1 MKTKHT
7 LLAGVLTLALAA
19 SAQAELVEGKD
30 YTVLSKPLPQLQSG
44 KIEVTEFFG
53 YFCVH
58 CYHLEPVMQKH
69 SKKWASDTYLRP
81 LHVVWQPEMMG
92 LARVA
97 AAVNSSN
104 MKYQANLPIFRAFY
118 EEKINLADS
127 ATFKKWAAAQTSFDG
142 AKLIAAYDSFG
153 NQAQAKQMA
162 DLTVEMNIEGTP
174 TIIVGGKYMM
184 RFSGGDWNVSMNKVD
199 EMIAKVRQ
207 ERGMK
212 APAAKAAIGNTGA
225 AIAKAANNKPLFL
238 LFHTH
243 RPSENIF
250 RRPVSYLIII
260 RRQSSKLA
268 DNPFHHQSMLPTPP
282 KRGSTATQQ
291 ILPPPLR
298 AMTNLQ

>member
-1 MKTKHT
+1 
-7 LLAGVLTLALAA
+7 
-19 SAQAELVEGKD
+19 
-30 YTVLSKPLPQLQSG
+30 
-44 KIEVTEFFG
+44 
-53 YFCVH
+53 
-58 CYHLEPVMQKH
+58 MQKH

-184 RFSGGDWNVSMNKVD
+184 RFAGNDWNVSMNKVD

-225 AIAKAANNKPLFL
+225 AIAKAANK
-238 LFHTH
+238 
-243 RPSENIF
+243 
-250 RRPVSYLIII
+250 
-260 RRQSSKLA
+260 
-268 DNPFHHQSMLPTPP
+268 
-282 KRGSTATQQ
+282 
-291 ILPPPLR
+291 
-298 AMTNLQ
+298 

>member
-7 LLAGVLTLALAA
+7 LLAGVLALAFAA

-81 LHVVWQPEMMG
+81 LHVVWQPEMIG

-162 DLTVEMNIEGTP
+162 DLL
-174 TIIVGGKYMM
+174 K
-184 RFSGGDWNVSMNKVD
+184 
-199 EMIAKVRQ
+199 
-207 ERGMK
+207 
-212 APAAKAAIGNTGA
+212 
-225 AIAKAANNKPLFL
+225 
-238 LFHTH
+238 
-243 RPSENIF
+243 
-250 RRPVSYLIII
+250 
-260 RRQSSKLA
+260 
-268 DNPFHHQSMLPTPP
+268 
-282 KRGSTATQQ
+282 
-291 ILPPPLR
+291 
-298 AMTNLQ
+298 

>member
-1 MKTKHT
+1 
-7 LLAGVLTLALAA
+7 
-19 SAQAELVEGKD
+19 
-30 YTVLSKPLPQLQSG
+30 
-44 KIEVTEFFG
+44 
-53 YFCVH
+53 
-58 CYHLEPVMQKH
+58 MQKH

-225 AIAKAANNKPLFL
+225 AIAKAANK
-238 LFHTH
+238 
-243 RPSENIF
+243 
-250 RRPVSYLIII
+250 
-260 RRQSSKLA
+260 
-268 DNPFHHQSMLPTPP
+268 
-282 KRGSTATQQ
+282 
-291 ILPPPLR
+291 
-298 AMTNLQ
+298 

>member
-1 MKTKHT
+1 
-7 LLAGVLTLALAA
+7 LAGVLALAFAA

-81 LHVVWQPEMMG
+81 LHVVWQPEMIG

-97 AAVNSSN
+97 AGRKNSHKK
-104 MKYQANLPIFRAFY
+104 KYAQYN
-118 EEKINLADS
+118 INSPESIIGLSIMHS

-184 RFSGGDWNVSMNKVD
+184 RFSSGDWNVSMNKVD

-225 AIAKAANNKPLFL
+225 AIAKAANK
-238 LFHTH
+238 
-243 RPSENIF
+243 
-250 RRPVSYLIII
+250 
-260 RRQSSKLA
+260 
-268 DNPFHHQSMLPTPP
+268 
-282 KRGSTATQQ
+282 
-291 ILPPPLR
+291 
-298 AMTNLQ
+298 

>member
-7 LLAGVLTLALAA
+7 LLAGVLALASAA
-19 SAQAELVEGKD
+19 SPQAARDEGND
-30 YTVLSKPLPQLQSG
+30 SPVHNNPLPQLQSD

-53 YFCVH
+53 YFCIH

-225 AIAKAANNKPLFL
+225 AIAKAANK
-238 LFHTH
+238 
-243 RPSENIF
+243 
-250 RRPVSYLIII
+250 
-260 RRQSSKLA
+260 
-268 DNPFHHQSMLPTPP
+268 
-282 KRGSTATQQ
+282 
-291 ILPPPLR
+291 
-298 AMTNLQ
+298 

>member
-1 MKTKHT
+1 MKLKA
-7 LLAGVLTLALAA
+7 LLLSALTVFAVTA
-19 SAQAELVEGKD
+19 AQAKAVEGTD
-30 YTVLSKPLPQLQSG
+30 YIVRSNEIKPVQSD

-174 TIIVGGKYMM
+174 TVIVGGKYMM
-184 RFSGGDWNVSMNKVD
+184 RFAGNDWNVSMKKVD

-225 AIAKAANNKPLFL
+225 AIAKAANK
-238 LFHTH
+238 
-243 RPSENIF
+243 
-250 RRPVSYLIII
+250 
-260 RRQSSKLA
+260 
-268 DNPFHHQSMLPTPP
+268 
-282 KRGSTATQQ
+282 
-291 ILPPPLR
+291 
-298 AMTNLQ
+298 

>member
-7 LLAGVLTLALAA
+7 LLAGVLALAFAA

-81 LHVVWQPEMMG
+81 LHVVWQPEMIG

-97 AAVNSSN
+97 AG
-104 MKYQANLPIFRAFY
+104 AFY

-174 TIIVGGKYMM
+174 TVIVGGKYMM
-184 RFSGGDWNVSMNKVD
+184 RFAGNDWNVSMNKVD
-199 EMIAKVRQ
+199 EMIVKVRQ

-225 AIAKAANNKPLFL
+225 AIAKAANK
-238 LFHTH
+238 
-243 RPSENIF
+243 
-250 RRPVSYLIII
+250 
-260 RRQSSKLA
+260 
-268 DNPFHHQSMLPTPP
+268 
-282 KRGSTATQQ
+282 
-291 ILPPPLR
+291 
-298 AMTNLQ
+298 

>member
-7 LLAGVLTLALAA
+7 LLAGVLALAFAA
-19 SAQAELVEGKD
+19 SAQAELVESKD

-53 YFCVH
+53 VH

-184 RFSGGDWNVSMNKVD
+184 RFSSGDWNVSMNKVD

-225 AIAKAANNKPLFL
+225 AIAKAANK
-238 LFHTH
+238 
-243 RPSENIF
+243 
-250 RRPVSYLIII
+250 
-260 RRQSSKLA
+260 
-268 DNPFHHQSMLPTPP
+268 
-282 KRGSTATQQ
+282 
-291 ILPPPLR
+291 
-298 AMTNLQ
+298 

>member
-7 LLAGVLTLALAA
+7 LLAGVLALAFAA

-44 KIEVTEFFG
+44 KIEVTEFVG

-81 LHVVWQPEMMG
+81 LHVVWQPEMIG

-184 RFSGGDWNVSMNKVD
+184 RFSSGDWNVSMNKVD

-225 AIAKAANNKPLFL
+225 AIAKAANK
-238 LFHTH
+238 
-243 RPSENIF
+243 
-250 RRPVSYLIII
+250 
-260 RRQSSKLA
+260 
-268 DNPFHHQSMLPTPP
+268 
-282 KRGSTATQQ
+282 
-291 ILPPPLR
+291 
-298 AMTNLQ
+298 